1 MASPSSDQN
10 GCEEEEE
17 EEEAKPQNLVACQSP
32 TLLKD
37 PHKHISR
44 HGLRGEVLFQN
55 LLNFTFSCFHAD
67 FSCVLIRFV
76 VGLFYFLL
84 CANYLVRLSKGFSL
98 SVWN

>member
-10 GCEEEEE
+10 GCEEE

-55 LLNFTFSCFHAD
+55 LLNFTFSCFHVD

-84 CANYLVRLSKGFSL
+84 CANYLVRLSKGFSF

>member
-10 GCEEEEE
+10 GCEEE

-67 FSCVLIRFV
+67 FSCVLIDTFCCGFV
-76 VGLFYFLL
+76 LF
-84 CANYLVRLSKGFSL
+84 
-98 SVWN
+98 SVV